1 MRFGMR
7 LFNRQP
13 IAGKIAVLLSGMSVL
28 VILLMSSAFVTHE
41 LLQFRAMKLAELM
54 TVADVIGANSKAAIL
69 FGDQDRAT
77 ETLKAVRALPA
88 VVWASTSDGKGHTLA
103 SLTGARPQTGLR
115 LPAWLE
121 EKWIILRVSRP
132 IQMDGES
139 IGSIHMVARLD
150 ELYDRL
156 GAFLALVA
164 VVAGAVLA
172 IVILL
177 ASRLHR
183 LISEPLLKLAGAAR
197 NLSRGDY
204 SARAVK
210 QNDDEIGVLT
220 DAFNT
225 MVQEVSNRNRTLLDV
240 NAELVR
246 ARTAADESARVKAQ
260 FLANMSHEI
269 RTPMNG
275 IMGMT
280 ELALE
285 TDLTAEQRDYLQTA
299 QNSAESLLALL
310 NGILDLSKIE
320 AGKLLVEQTEFDVAL
335 LLEDV
340 HRLMAVEA
348 HQKGLEILWSLAPG
362 VPEWVV
368 GDPTKL
374 RQILANLI
382 GNALKFTPT
391 GEVATKGELVESAGA
406 GLLVKFSVRDTGIGV
421 TPEQRT
427 IIFDSFVQAD
437 GSTTRNYGGTGLGL
451 AISRGLAECMGGT
464 MDVESIPGR
473 GSTFS
478 FTVRLDRCSGHPE
491 AVSGRAMQLAG
502 KRVLIVDDNS
512 TNRRIVRDYLRQAGA
527 EPRTAESG
535 MEALLTLAECDPLK
549 PFHAIVA
556 DAQMPHM
563 NGFALAE
570 KLREKGLAPS
580 SVIMMI
586 TSVNI
591 AESSLHCRRLGIA
604 QCIAKPVSKRALLA
618 AVAQVLQLSPPS
630 APVTPG
636 EAASTEEPGLR
647 ILLAEDNVVNQK
659 VAVGLLGKR
668 SHNVTVVGNGA
679 DAVASCRAKRFDV
692 VLMDVEM
699 PVLDGLEA
707 TAAIRAWEKTNAL
720 PRTPIVALTAH
731 ALAGDHER
739 FIEGG
744 MDYYLSKPLAQ
755 EALWQAIAFVRS
767 LSGPGPVAESEPAS
781 PALLADALRSRQ
793 LP

>member
-1 MRFGMR
+1 MRPAMR

-28 VILLMSSAFVTHE
+28 VILLMSGTFVTHE

-77 ETLKAVRALPA
+77 ETLNAVRTLPA

-103 SLTGARPQTGLR
+103 SLKGSRPETGLR

-121 EKWIILRVSRP
+121 EKCIILRVSRP
-132 IQMDGES
+132 IHIDGES
-139 IGSIHMVARLD
+139 IGAIHMVARLD

-156 GAFLALVA
+156 GALLALIA
-164 VVAGAVLA
+164 GVAGAILA

-197 NLSRGDY
+197 KLSQGDY
-204 SARAVK
+204 SVRAVK

-225 MVQEVSNRNRTLLDV
+225 MVQEVSNRNRTLLVV

-280 ELALE
+280 ELALD
-285 TDLTAEQRDYLQTA
+285 TDLTTEQRDYLQTA
-299 QNSAESLLALL
+299 KNSAESLLALL

-348 HQKGLEILWSLAPG
+348 HQKGLEILWSLAPE
-362 VPEWVV
+362 VPEWAV

-374 RQILANLI
+374 RQILTNLI
-382 GNALKFTPT
+382 GNALKFTSA
-391 GEVATKGELVESAGA
+391 GEVATTAELVESGA
-406 GLLVKFSVRDTGIGV
+406 VGFLVKFSVRDTGIGV
-421 TPEQRT
+421 TPEQRMR
-427 IIFDSFVQAD
+427 IFDSFVQAD
-437 GSTTRNYGGTGLGL
+437 ESTTRNYGGTGLGL
-451 AISRGLAECMGGT
+451 AISKGLAECMGGT
-464 MDVESIPGR
+464 MDVESAPGR

-478 FTVRLDRCSGHPE
+478 FTVRLGHWSGHPE
-491 AVSGRAMQLAG
+491 AASDRAMDLAG
-502 KRVLIVDDNS
+502 RRVLIVDDNS
-512 TNRRIVRDYLRQAGA
+512 VNRRILRDQLRQAGA
-527 EPRTAESG
+527 EPRTAESA
-535 MEALLTLAECDPLK
+535 MEALRILAEGDPLR
-549 PFHAIVA
+549 PFRVIITDV
-556 DAQMPHM
+556 QMPHM
-563 NGFALAE
+563 NGFELVE
-570 KLREKGLAPS
+570 KLRKKGLAQS

-586 TSVNI
+586 TSVDI
-591 AESSLHCRRLGIA
+591 AESSLHCRQLGIT
-604 QCIAKPVSKRALLA
+604 QYIVKPISKRTLLT
-618 AVAQVLQLSPPS
+618 AVANALQSSRPLAPATQKKDVPP
-630 APVTPG
+630 PG
-636 EAASTEEPGLR
+636 APGLQ
-647 ILLAEDNVVNQK
+647 ILLAEDDPVNQML
-659 VAVGLLGKR
+659 AVRLLER
-668 SHNVTVVGNGA
+668 HSHSVTVVNNGA
-679 DAVASCRAKRFDV
+679 DAVASCRARRFDL
-692 VLMDVEM
+692 VLMDVQM

-707 TAAIRAWEKTNAL
+707 TAAIRAWEEANAIA
-720 PRTPIVALTAH
+720 RTPIVALTAH
-731 ALAGDHER
+731 ALAGDRER

-755 EALWQAIAFVRS
+755 QALWEAIAFVRS
-767 LSGPGPVAESEPAS
+767 LSGPGPVADSEPAS
-781 PALLADALRSRQ
+781 PALPAEALRSQRT
-793 LP
+793 